1 MSLDVAQ
8 CFQAFRTSVYRWA
21 FALLGRQDE
30 ALDVTQDVFL
40 RLLRE
45 QVSFEHAAP
54 ARAWLRT
61 TTTRIVY
68 DLSRSRRARRTREAR
83 HVVPRSEHPS
93 AEQAERVERL
103 RSGFNV
109 LSDQQRL
116 VLICKCYDDM
126 TFAQIAAE
134 LGVSVPTIKTHYLRA
149 LESLRNHMRESE
161 PERLP

>member
-1 MSLDVAQ
+1 MSLDVTH

-21 FALLGRQDE
+21 FAMLGRQDE

-45 QVSFEHAAP
+45 QISFEHAAP

-61 TTTRIVY
+61 TTTRVVF
-68 DLSRSRRARRTREAR
+68 DRSRSDRARRTRENR
-83 HVVPRSEHPS
+83 RPLPPGESRTL
-93 AEQAERVERL
+93 EQCERLDRL
-103 RSGFNV
+103 RSAFNE

-116 VLICKCYDDM
+116 VLICKCYDEM

-134 LGVSVPTIKTHYLRA
+134 LNLAVPTIKTHYLRA
-149 LESLRNHMRESE
+149 LETLRTALQESE
-161 PERLP
+161 NQP

>member
-1 MSLDVAQ
+1 MPLDVTH

-21 FALLGRQDE
+21 YALLGRQDE

-45 QVSFEHAAP
+45 QISFEHAAP

-61 TTTRIVY
+61 TTTRVVF
-68 DLSRSRRARRTREAR
+68 DRSHSDRAHRTRENRRTLPQVEAR
-83 HVVPRSEHPS
+83 TP
-93 AEQAERVERL
+93 EQVERL
-103 RSGFNV
+103 DRLRSAFNE

-116 VLICKCYDDM
+116 VLICKCYDEM

-134 LGVSVPTIKTHYLRA
+134 LKLAVPTIKTHYLRA
-149 LESLRNHMRESE
+149 LEALRKAMQE
-161 PERLP
+161 PENQP